1 MKNLKIKNVTDNSAS
16 LYIYGD
22 IVDDGWKWFE
32 SDITPQ
38 DVREQMDQLKGKEL
52 HIYINSGGGDVFAGT
67 AIHNMID
74 RHDGKTV
81 GHVDGVAASIA
92 SVILM
97 ACDEIVIPANAYV
110 MIHRPMC
117 SAFGNIDDLMKSCEV
132 LETIEEGIV
141 STYSR
146 HSDMTKEELADAMAA
161 ETWMTGD
168 QFAEHFA
175 KGVTVTA
182 PVEAVACS
190 TELAYRRWPKAIAQ
204 AKEESPDLQKME
216 LELALALN

>member
-1 MKNLKIKNVTDNSAS
+1 MKNLKIKNMTDTSAN
-16 LYIYGD
+16 LYLYGD

-38 DVREQMDQLKGKEL
+38 DVRAQLDQLKGKTL
-52 HIYINSGGGDVFAGT
+52 NIYINSGGGDVFAGT
-67 AIHNMID
+67 AIHNMLR
-74 RHDGKTV
+74 RHDGKTI

-97 ACDEIVIPANAYV
+97 ACDEIVVPANAYV
-110 MIHRPMC
+110 MIHRPM
-117 SAFGNIDDLMKSCEV
+117 SGAWGNIDDLMKVCEV

-141 STYSR
+141 STYQAHTDLDQTTISQ
-146 HSDMTKEELADAMAA
+146 MMAA

-168 QFAEHFA
+168 QFAEHFT
-175 KGVTVTA
+175 KGVTVTD

-190 TELAYRRWPKAIAQ
+190 TELAHKRWPKAIT
-204 AKEESPDLQKME
+204 AKANEDEIKKMA
-216 LELALALN
+216 LEVALAIG